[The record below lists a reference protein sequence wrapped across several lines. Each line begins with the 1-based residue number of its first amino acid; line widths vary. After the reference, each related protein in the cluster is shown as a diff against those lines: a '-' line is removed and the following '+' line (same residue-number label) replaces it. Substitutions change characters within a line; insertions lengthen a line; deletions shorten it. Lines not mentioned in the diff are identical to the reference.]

1 MKETTTVTNNNRWNI
16 KRDSWAQRDHHRI
29 PIVKRAIVGKWN
41 EAREVCVQCAH
52 CTHTHIYI
60 YGKWQ
65 CKWENGNGTRWKWQE
80 KRNEFKGNQ
89 NMDSIQR
96 CRRGNRNRSYYHE
109 TFYGNF
115 LLLSNFLFILEIIQ
129 RFIRTLSQWH
139 HHDVTAL
146 AITTMSVLVA
156 VLFRQE
162 LWYCGCKASSINAHF
177 SMIFLENFYASK
189 KVVSKHVLYTQ
200 YTHIHMHAS
209 QPHMYV
215 YA

>member
-1 MKETTTVTNNNRWNI
+1 MATTTTETTTATNNKRWNI

-29 PIVKRAIVGKWN
+29 VKRAIVGN
-41 EAREVCVQCAH
+41 ETKHARYVCNVHTAH
-52 CTHTHIYI
+52 IH
-60 YGKWQ
+60 GKWQ

-115 LLLSNFLFILEIIQ
+115 FLLSNFLFILEIIQ

-139 HHDVTAL
+139 RHDVTAL

-162 LWYCGCKASSINAHF
+162 LWYCGCKVSSINAHF
-177 SMIFLENFYASK
+177 SMIFRKFLC
-189 KVVSKHVLYTQ
+189 
-200 YTHIHMHAS
+200 
-209 QPHMYV
+209 
-215 YA
+215 